1 MSPKSTKSRMFLVE
15 PTFVLKVGHVSQCT
29 KLFASQAEAYG
40 YEVVIVVP
48 KCAPTGTPVELE
60 FNLLRALPNTY
71 ETFLVEGMRYRYKFQ
86 KIVSLLSKILPK
98 ARGDRGKFFLERVHW
113 FNHFSR
119 ATMKT
124 WESLDEIY
132 KFNNRDRF
140 ILPNADHLTTRSL
153 IKYLKQKKNQESPS
167 VGLRFINVMENNA
180 IPRFIKPNSLF
191 KFLETSKNHGIK
203 ISVAAE
209 TEGYRAFIGQF
220 VTDTFICEYPQNH
233 GVKPRSSSSFSK
245 RNFTLGSLGSARPDK
260 GFTKL
265 KGLVTRILA
274 AHGSKVKVV
283 IQEGLTSW
291 NTEYDLTLS
300 ELRSYPQVTFL
311 PGYLTQKEMQNAV
324 NECDILLMPYDEPTY
339 EFRGSAMLFE
349 AADLQ
354 IPILVPSRTGLGEVV
369 RKYGIGATYTSE
381 SDLNRALEVILALDS
396 RILVGRFQEYN
407 SQRQKNFK
415 KLLIG

>member
-1 MSPKSTKSRMFLVE
+1 
-15 PTFVLKVGHVSQCT
+15 
-29 KLFASQAEAYG
+29 
-40 YEVVIVVP
+40 
-48 KCAPTGTPVELE
+48 
-60 FNLLRALPNTY
+60 
-71 ETFLVEGMRYRYKFQ
+71 
-86 KIVSLLSKILPK
+86 VSLLSKLLPK
-98 ARGDRGKFFLERVHW
+98 TKRERGKFFLERAHW
-113 FNHFSR
+113 YNHFSKSS
-119 ATMKT
+119 MKT
-124 WESLDEIY
+124 WKSLDEIY
-132 KFNNRDRF
+132 RFNDKDRF
-140 ILPNADHLTTRSL
+140 VLPNADHLTTKSL
-153 IKYLKQKKNQESPS
+153 IRYFKAKKNNQCPS

-180 IPRFIKPNSLF
+180 VPRLIKPDNLF
-191 KFLETSKNHGIK
+191 RFLEKSKNKGIK
-203 ISVAAE
+203 INVAAE

-220 VTDTFICEYPQNH
+220 VTGTFICEYPQDQM
-233 GVKPRSSSSFSK
+233 VKPRSSSSFSK
-245 RNFTLGSLGSARPDK
+245 KNFTVGSLGSARPDK

-274 AHGSKVKVV
+274 AHGSNVKVV

-324 NECDILLMPYDEPTY
+324 NVCDILLMPYDEPTY

-381 SDLNRALEVILALDS
+381 SDLNRALEVVLKLDSKILAA
-396 RILVGRFQEYN
+396 RFQEYN
-407 SQRQKNFK
+407 SQRKKNFK